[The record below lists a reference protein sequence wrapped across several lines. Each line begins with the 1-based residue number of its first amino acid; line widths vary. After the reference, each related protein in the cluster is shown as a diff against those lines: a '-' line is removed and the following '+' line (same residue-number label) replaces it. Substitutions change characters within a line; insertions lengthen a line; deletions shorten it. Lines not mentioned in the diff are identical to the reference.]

1 MATKK
6 SKTTKKKTPAKKT
19 QESQSQSML
28 NKLESMEQTTGK
40 EYTDQ
45 VRTLES
51 VLGVKE
57 VNEFGTSNARV
68 FEENI
73 SEMTLVDMQTLAVRV
88 GVMPSPNKPN
98 LKKRLLKAF
107 NARNKTQGIA
117 GQSLEQQV
125 KLNPESES
133 YEEALKIIRGE

>member
-6 SKTTKKKTPAKKT
+6 NKTIKKKTPAR
-19 QESQSQSML
+19 QVQASQPDSLLS
-28 NKLESMEQTTGK
+28 KLESMEQTTGK

-57 VNEFGTSNARV
+57 VNEFGTANARV

-73 SEMTLVDMQTLAVRV
+73 SEMNLVDMQTLAVKI

-107 NARNKTQGIA
+107 NSRNKTQGAA
-117 GQSLEQQV
+117 GQSLERQV
-125 KLNPESES
+125 KLNPDSES
-133 YEEALKIIRGE
+133 YEDALKIIRGE